1 MPFQML
7 FSVSS
12 QREARPATY
21 SLLILKRTSLKKK
34 KIPFLL
40 RKHRGRKQALAGS
53 LAKCETM
60 RSSNNSSGGTCKWDN
75 SFVMKVHTIRFRT
88 PPQLWLSQ
96 QSQIYW
102 KSGYNSKLFFFFLI
116 ISCPFYTIYSLG
128 KVYTMSN

>member
-7 FSVSS
+7 FSVSRH
-12 QREARPATY
+12 REARPSTY
-21 SLLILKRTSLKKK
+21 SFLILKRTSFK

-75 SFVMKVHTIRFRT
+75 SFVMKVHTIRFHA
-88 PPQLWLSQ
+88 PNFLPSYGFLS
-96 QSQIYW
+96 SLKFIG
-102 KSGYNSKLFFFFLI
+102 SLDITVNFFFFGYNFLSI
-116 ISCPFYTIYSLG
+116 LHNLFPRQSIYN
-128 KVYTMSN
+128 V